1 VEVSGDVNDAVV
13 VEIES
18 VPFLD
23 DGDPVST
30 VSFFLPLSAEDDE
43 QEESLLLVPPLLLLP
58 SWISEPTEL
67 YSVLALIASSLTD
80 VIKLGIP

>member
-1 VEVSGDVNDAVV
+1 VEVSRDVNDAVV

-23 DGDPVST
+23 DGGPVST
-30 VSFFLPLSAEDDE
+30 ASFFLPLSAEHDE
-43 QEESLLLVPPLLLLP
+43 QEESLLLVPTLLLLP
-58 SWISEPTEL
+58 
-67 YSVLALIASSLTD
+67 SSLTD